1 MRVLGP
7 PCHLGRGC
15 WHRYRQDPGS
25 LPGWAAWQYRW
36 GFLSWHS
43 WFGFGER
50 GEGGTTLSPREGG
63 EERQPLSDRHQAPHD
78 ARGADC
84 RRACPSTHTVTPL
97 FLELLMGQA

>member
-1 MRVLGP
+1 MRQARDMMHRACSGGRRTEPIRVLGP
-7 PCHLGRGC
+7 PCHLERAEKRGC

-50 GEGGTTLSPREGG
+50 GV
-63 EERQPLSDRHQAPHD
+63 PH
-78 ARGADC
+78 
-84 RRACPSTHTVTPL
+84 
-97 FLELLMGQA
+97 